1 MADYIYLLQ
10 HRLTPTQRQALEAV
24 RHAAREVGTPVF
36 LVGGAVRDLTSGAP
50 VRDLDF
56 AVQGEVASLQPFLEV
71 AKASLAGEDALFQSR
86 YFIFPGGVRVEVG
99 STLSV
104 SYPQPG
110 QPEVQNATILDDLR
124 RRDFT
129 ANAMAISLNEG
140 SYGLLLDPLN
150 GVADL
155 ENRELRLT
163 SGLGFIEQPA
173 LLLRAARL
181 ISRMGW
187 TLEERTQK
195 RYENAKEE
203 AAIERLPLTARGYET
218 EEIFHEEDPIA
229 VLEHLEA
236 EGWLQILAPP
246 LLGLKMDREALDRVR
261 DVLGQME
268 QLGIF
273 TDPSPVYF
281 PLLTSRLSSD
291 DLSAMK
297 ASFPRSGFVRQVDT
311 MEARAKELASQMG
324 SKLVA
329 LPSATW
335 KLLMAT
341 EPEVLLALATTTRA
355 TALQS
360 KFKAFFTEWPG
371 MRQRIPHALLQ
382 EMRIAPEIAG
392 YDQLLDDLFFAL
404 MDGKLNTTE
413 EMRAFLEPYSPPAPV
428 QAPTVRRRAAKS
440 ARGRGRQASAAAAT
454 PVEPELL
461 DDEDANASSE
471 AEDAELTK
479 KPASLDREPDD
490 SQYEAAPRA
499 TTSKVRPGTM
509 AAKTATKG
517 PEPSPDATAEPAQSA
532 PGAAKPS
539 KKGDSPNAAGQEKS
553 AAAVHSKAL
562 EEPDQPKPPVTT
574 GSKRKDANAGQ
585 VPKKSVGKVEIKQGP
600 NSKEATEVSMP
611 EPKKAPIKA
620 VAAAPSKSTHAKV
633 STKTA
638 VPLATNNA
646 AARGKSVVAVK
657 APKSPAKATVS
668 PSKAKTAVKATAVKL
683 TSAKVAAPAKSVAAK
698 RPGR

>member
-24 RHAAREVGTPVF
+24 RHAAREASTPVF

-56 AVQGEVASLQPFLEV
+56 AVQGEVSSLQPVLEA
-71 AKASLAGEDALFQSR
+71 AKASLAGEDTLFFSR
-86 YFIFPGGVRVEVG
+86 YFVFPGGVRVEVG

-110 QPEVQNATILDDLR
+110 RPEVQTATILDDLR

-155 ENRELRLT
+155 ENRELRLV

-187 TLEERTQK
+187 TLEERTQR
-195 RYENAKEE
+195 RYENAREE
-203 AAIERLPLTARGYET
+203 AAIERLSPMARGYER

-236 EGWLQILAPP
+236 EGWLQTLAPS
-246 LLGLKMDREALDRVR
+246 LVGLKMDREALDRVR

-281 PLLTSRLSSD
+281 PLLTSRLLPE

-297 ASFPRSGFVRQVDT
+297 GSFPRSGFVRQIDT
-311 MEARAKELASQMG
+311 LEARAKELASQMG
-324 SKLVA
+324 SKSAA

-341 EPEVLLALATTTRA
+341 DPEVLLALATTTRA

-360 KFKAFFTEWPG
+360 KFKSFFTEWPG

-382 EMRIAPEIAG
+382 EMRITSELAG
-392 YDQLLDDLFFAL
+392 YDQLLEDLFFAL
-404 MDGKLNTTE
+404 MDGKLNTAE

-454 PVEPELL
+454 PVEPELS
-461 DDEDANASSE
+461 DDLEIDDSSE
-471 AEDAELTK
+471 AEDAETTK
-479 KPASLDREPDD
+479 RPVGSDEEPDD
-490 SQYEAAPRA
+490 AEDEPAAPRA
-499 TTSKVRPGTM
+499 TASKVRPGKV
-509 AAKTATKG
+509 AAKSAIKEPELSPEAITETKN
-517 PEPSPDATAEPAQSA
+517 PSPATVK
-532 PGAAKPS
+532 PGKKIAAH
-539 KKGDSPNAAGQEKS
+539 DAAGQGKSATAVPAKAAGEVSLPEQPVKKALERIDGNAGQISRETAGNVETKQGSQPKGS
-553 AAAVHSKAL
+553 AAA
-562 EEPDQPKPPVTT
+562 PV
-574 GSKRKDANAGQ
+574 S
-585 VPKKSVGKVEIKQGP
+585 
-600 NSKEATEVSMP
+600 
-611 EPKKAPIKA
+611 EPKKAAEKA
-620 VAAAPSKSTHAKV
+620 ATATPSKGTSAKLASKTAIPVTAKKTAAKGTPGVVANPATAAAA
-633 STKTA
+633 
-638 VPLATNNA
+638 
-646 AARGKSVVAVK
+646 
-657 APKSPAKATVS
+657 
-668 PSKAKTAVKATAVKL
+668 KATAVKAAA
-683 TSAKVAAPAKSVAAK
+683 AKSPAPAKAGAIK